1 MVLGNIRQKTC
12 SICGARRDNK
22 GKNKIQEVKTEDQV
36 LRFNSFFNETKLR
49 EVKIKDIIC
58 RKHSKDLERKYKFVE
73 EQEQLD
79 FPEFDVS
86 VSQHSNSGIDSDD
99 TAYSKISTCSNDSDI
114 SNDFNNIGTSILVD
128 IPLTYSSHSF
138 CFICKTP
145 SGNYIAEERYFKI
158 LFFFA

>member
-12 SICGARRDNK
+12 SICRARGDNK
-22 GKNKIQEVKTEDQV
+22 GKDKIQEVKTEDQV

-58 RKHSKDLERKYKFVE
+58 SKHSKDLERKYKVVE

-79 FPEFDVS
+79 YPEFDVS
-86 VSQHSNSGIDSDD
+86 VSQHSNSSIDSDN
-99 TAYSKISTCSNDSDI
+99 TNSKINTCSNDSDI

-145 SGNYIAEERYFKI
+145 SGNYIAEGCYFKI